1 MDIISDYST
10 RIAEAMAAG
19 SFTPETAARIAEE
32 VRRDWGGE
40 RAYIAK
46 VGESAVLQITRRD
59 IAIRREYR
67 NGERICFLARRWQLS
82 RRRIY
87 QIIFGESGK
96 VSDLP

>member
-1 MDIISDYST
+1 MDIISDYSS
-10 RIAEAMAAG
+10 RIAAAMADG
-19 SFTPETAARIAEE
+19 SFSPDRALRIAEE

-46 VGESAVLQITRRD
+46 IGDTAVLEITRRD
-59 IAIRREYR
+59 IAIRRDYR

-87 QIIFGESGK
+87 QIIFGEGGK

>member
-1 MDIISDYST
+1 MG
-10 RIAEAMAAG
+10 AMAAG
-19 SFTPETAARIAEE
+19 SFNPETAARIAEE

-46 VGESAVLQITRRD
+46 IGDTAVLEITRRD
-59 IAIRREYR
+59 IAIRRDYR

-96 VSDLP
+96 VSDLA